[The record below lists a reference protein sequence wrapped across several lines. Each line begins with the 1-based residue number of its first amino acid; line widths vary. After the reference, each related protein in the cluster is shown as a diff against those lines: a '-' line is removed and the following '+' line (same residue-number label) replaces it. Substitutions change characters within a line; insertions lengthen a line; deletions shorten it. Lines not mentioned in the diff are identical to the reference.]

1 MRDRAHLGPRHQQRS
16 EVDFVVIGS
25 GAAGGV
31 MARELARAGFSVVVL
46 EQGPYLNRADF
57 HHDDFEVIVLGK
69 YTGNPADRPHTH
81 RLTPNEEAKRREY
94 LIYAK
99 LVGGSSVH
107 FAANYWRFR
116 EIDFVEKTRKGA
128 VAGTAFDDW
137 PITYADLEPY
147 YTRAEWE
154 VGVSGQAGVN
164 PNDAPRSR
172 PYPMPPLPITGAG
185 AVMEIGAKK
194 LGWLAQPAP
203 MAILSRPYRGRS
215 ACMNCGFC
223 WGFGCE
229 WGAKSSSLFS
239 MIPDAVRTGRCE
251 IRPNSYVHRIETDD
265 SGRVTGV
272 VYFDSRKREQRQRAK
287 AVVLS
292 ANGAESARLLLLSTS
307 SRFPRGL
314 ANSSGLVGK
323 NLMFNGGSVTGARY
337 EHAVNAHKGAPV
349 SRIVIED
356 YELPESLGLTGGGGM
371 DFRGGSGPFLWT
383 MFNGPLEG
391 PRWGMGLKKMLRD
404 YYTTSLIALTHTS
417 SLPVEANAI
426 DLDPTLKDAWG
437 VPAIRVTYKEHDN
450 DVKLMKYMQDRSVQ
464 LLEASGAL
472 EMWRYPV
479 GEDPGAGFHLLGTC
493 RMGNDASRSVVDKYH
508 RAHGVKNLFIVDGSS
523 FVTSGRG
530 QPTLTIQ
537 ALAFRA
543 AEYLVKAAKA
553 GDV

>member
-1 MRDRAHLGPRHQQRS
+1 
-16 EVDFVVIGS
+16 
-25 GAAGGV
+25 
-31 MARELARAGFSVVVL
+31 MARELARAGFSVVVM

-57 HHDDFEVIVLGK
+57 HHDDFEVLVLGK

-81 RLTPNEEAKRREY
+81 RLTPNEEAKKRDY

-116 EIDFVEKTRKGA
+116 DIDFVEKTRKGA
-128 VAGTAFDDW
+128 VAGTSFDDW

-172 PYPMPPLPITGAG
+172 PYPMPPLPITGGG

-251 IRPNSYVHRIETDD
+251 IRPNSYVHRIETND

-272 VYFDSRKREQRQRAK
+272 VYFDSRKRQQRQRAK

-307 SRFPRGL
+307 NRFPQGL

-323 NLMFNGGSVTGARY
+323 NLMFNGGSVTGARF

-349 SRIVIED
+349 SRIVLED
-356 YELPESLGLTGGGGM
+356 YELPQSLGLAGGGGI
-371 DFRGGSGPFLWT
+371 DFRGGSGPLLWT
-383 MFNGPLEG
+383 MFNGPLDA
-391 PRWGMGLKKMLRD
+391 PRWGLGLKKVLRD
-404 YYTTSLIALTHTS
+404 YYTRSLIALTHTS

-426 DLDPTLKDAWG
+426 DLDPVLRDAWG
-437 VPAIRVTYKEHDN
+437 VPAMRVTYKEHDN
-450 DVKLMKYMQDRSVQ
+450 DVKLMKHMQERSVQ

-472 EMWRYPV
+472 ETWRYPV
-479 GEDPGAGFHLLGTC
+479 SEDPGAGFHLLGTC
-493 RMGNDASRSVVDKYH
+493 RMGNDPSRSVVDKFH
-508 RAHGVKNLFIVDGSS
+508 RAHDVRNLFLVDGSS

-543 AEYLVKAAKA
+543 AENLIKAAKA

>member
-1 MRDRAHLGPRHQQRS
+1 VSDRALLGPAFQGRAV
-16 EVDFVVIGS
+16 VDFVVVGS

-31 MARELARAGFSVVVL
+31 MARQLARAGYSVVVM
-46 EQGPYLNRADF
+46 EQGPYLTPSDF
-57 HHDDFEVIVLGK
+57 HHDDFEVMVLGK
-69 YTGNPADRPHTH
+69 YTGNPAQRPQTH
-81 RLTPNEEAKRREY
+81 RLTPNEEAKRRDY
-94 LIYAK
+94 LVYAK

-128 VAGTAFDDW
+128 LSGTSFEDW

-154 VGVSGQAGVN
+154 VGVSGQGGVN

-172 PYPMPPLPITGAG
+172 PYPMPPLPITGPG
-185 AVMEIGAKK
+185 ALMDAGAKK
-194 LGWLAQPAP
+194 LGWLSQPAP
-203 MAILSRPYRGRS
+203 MAILSRPYRGRTP
-215 ACMNCGFC
+215 CMSCGFC

-229 WGAKSSSLFS
+229 WGAKSSSLS
-239 MIPDAVRTGRCE
+239 AMIPDAVRTGRCE
-251 IRPNSYVHRIETDD
+251 VRPNSYVHRIETDD

-272 VYFDSRKREQRQRAK
+272 VYFDARQQQQRQRAR

-292 ANGAESARLLLLSTS
+292 ANGAESARLLLLSTTN
-307 SRFPRGL
+307 RFPRGL

-323 NLMFNGGSVTGARY
+323 NLMFNAGTIAGARY
-337 EHAVNAHKGAPV
+337 EREVNAYKGAPV
-349 SRIVIED
+349 TRIVLRD
-356 YELPESLGLTGGGGM
+356 YELPESLGIAGGAGI

-383 MFNGPLEG
+383 YFNAPPSA
-391 PRWGMGLKKMLRD
+391 PRWGIGLKRVLRD
-404 YYTTSLIALTHTS
+404 YYAHSLIALTHTS
-417 SLPVEANAI
+417 SLPVETNAV
-426 DLDPTLKDAWG
+426 DLDPTIKDAWG
-437 VPAIRVTYKEHDN
+437 VPAIRVTYKEHAN
-450 DVKLMKYMQDRSVQ
+450 DVRLMTYIQDRSVE

-472 EMWRYPV
+472 ETWRLPISD
-479 GEDPGAGFHLLGTC
+479 DPGAGFHLLGTC
-493 RMGNDASRSVVDKYH
+493 RMGNDPARSVVDKFH
-508 RAHGVKNLFIVDGSS
+508 RAHDVRNLFIVDGSS

-543 AEYLVKAAKA
+543 AEHLIAAAKR

>member
-1 MRDRAHLGPRHQQRS
+1 MSDRALLGPRYQDRTT
-16 EVDFVVIGS
+16 VDVVVIGS

-31 MARELARAGFSVVVL
+31 MARELSRAGFSVVL
-46 EQGPYLNRADF
+46 MEQGPYLTRADF
-57 HHDDFEVIVLGK
+57 HHDDFEVLVIGK
-69 YTGNPADRPHTH
+69 YTGTLDDWPQSH
-81 RLTPNEEAKRREY
+81 RLTPNDVAALREY
-94 LIYAK
+94 LVYAK

-128 VAGTAFDDW
+128 VAGTSFDDW
-137 PITYADLEPY
+137 PITYAELEPY

-172 PYPMPPLPITGAG
+172 PYPMPPLPIAGPGAL
-185 AVMEIGAKK
+185 MEVGAKK

-229 WGAKSSSLFS
+229 WGAKSSTLFS
-239 MIPDAVRTGRCE
+239 MIPAAVATGRCE
-251 IRPNSYVHRIETDD
+251 VRPNSHVHRIETDER
-265 SGRVTGV
+265 GRVTGV
-272 VYFDSRKREQRQRAK
+272 AYFDSRKRERVQRTK

-292 ANGAESARLLLLSTS
+292 ANGAESARLLLLSAST
-307 SRFPRGL
+307 RFPQGL

-323 NLMFNGGSVTGARY
+323 NLMFNGGSAAGARY
-337 EHAVNAHKGAPV
+337 EHEVNAYKGAPV
-349 SRIVIED
+349 SRIVLED
-356 YELPESLGLTGGGGM
+356 YELPESLGIVGGGGM
-371 DFRGGSGPFLWT
+371 DMRGGSGPYLWAIAGAPPD
-383 MFNGPLEG
+383 M
-391 PRWGMGLKKMLRD
+391 PRWGMGLKRTVRD
-404 YYTTSLIALTHTS
+404 YYQTSLISLAHTS
-417 SLPVEANAI
+417 SLPVESNSI

-437 VPAIRVTYKEHDN
+437 LPAMRVTYKEHEN
-450 DVKLMKYMQDRSVQ
+450 DIRLMKYMQDRSVQ
-464 LLEASGAL
+464 LLEASGAR
-472 EMWRYPV
+472 ETWRYPV

-493 RMGNDASRSVVDKYH
+493 RMGNDPARSVVNKFH
-508 RAHGVKNLFIVDGSS
+508 RAHDVPNLFVVDGSS
-523 FVTSGRG
+523 FVTGGRG

-543 AEYLVKAAKA
+543 AEHLIAAAKR
-553 GDV
+553 GEV